1 MEADYLWATQLRII
15 FWIANVGVDQMG
27 KLKDFLTF
35 KTMVSPVVLQILFWA
50 GIGGTFYGAFL
61 LFTLGHW
68 AWWMALVFGSLL
80 TRVMFEFALL
90 SFRSYARLSE
100 IAAALD
106 ARKFE

>member
-1 MEADYLWATQLRII
+1 ME
-15 FWIANVGVDQMG
+15 
-27 KLKDFLTF
+27 KLKGFLTF

-50 GIGGTFYGAFL
+50 GIGGTFYGAFV
-61 LFTLGHW
+61 LFTRGHW

-100 IAAALD
+100 IAATLD
-106 ARKFE
+106 GRKFQ